1 MQIYLAF
8 HRIEFT
14 DFTTA
19 ELYLL
24 SVALVRFPKKGRA
37 LPAILLYGVR
47 TPLSRSMANSDK
59 IACLTAKV
67 LIVDNFKEVFDPSIK
82 GCFVHCV
89 YLF

>member
-1 MQIYLAF
+1 MDITVHLNPPTLLHWASSPKTQIYLAF

-24 SVALVRFPKKGRA
+24 SVALVRFLKKGRV

-47 TPLSRSMANSDK
+47 TFLS
-59 IACLTAKV
+59 
-67 LIVDNFKEVFDPSIK
+67 P
-82 GCFVHCV
+82 H
-89 YLF
+89 

>member
-14 DFTTA
+14 DFPTA

-47 TPLSRSMANSDK
+47 TFLSPLYGEQR
-59 IACLTAKV
+59 
-67 LIVDNFKEVFDPSIK
+67 
-82 GCFVHCV
+82 
-89 YLF
+89 